1 MRFHNAARLIGA
13 ALAAAALHA
22 ASQLEVSAAKA
33 SIDRTEQVAPGI
45 THRTRQYKLNGEPF
59 SVHIVEADPKLAAIN
74 LLPVR
79 AEDRAIGKET
89 TSSMAK
95 RFGAAAAING
105 GYFEVPGVYAGTS
118 HGAYLWNGEA
128 LSSGANRSAVL
139 LCRETK
145 FREHIE
151 IDVVNFEGAVTAP
164 DGSTLKAGVLN
175 RPRKPGELAIYTPM
189 LGATTRTPAE
199 GFEAAVDR
207 SGRVLSTG
215 KGDTAIPKNGY
226 VLSAT
231 GEAAAWLEKRA
242 TTGAQLKV
250 EWRLATAN
258 PAKNGCQAEDIVGAG
273 PRLIERGM
281 INVTDEHFGHA
292 TVRHPRS
299 ALAVTR
305 QGALLFYTVDGRQ
318 PSSVGMTLRELAEEL
333 AALGALEAINL
344 DGGGS
349 TTMVVNGVVRNSPS
363 DKTERPVSDALLL
376 FSIPNA
382 AALGS
387 LIERLS
393 PGQIQA
399 DFAATLR
406 KTAAGPGGLKAV
418 EAAVRGAAPGK
429 VSPTAARLILE
440 ACGSLAQ

>member
-1 MRFHNAARLIGA
+1 MRFQEAARLIGA
-13 ALAAAALHA
+13 VFTAAALYA
-22 ASQLEVSAAKA
+22 APQLEISTAKA
-33 SIDRTEQVAPGI
+33 DVDKVEQVAPGI
-45 THRTRQYKLNGEPF
+45 THRTHQYKLNGEPF

-105 GYFEVPGVYAGTS
+105 GYFEVPGIYAGTS
-118 HGAYLWNGEA
+118 HGAYLWNGEV

-139 LCRETK
+139 LCRETN

-151 IDVVNFEGAVTAP
+151 IDVVNFEGTVTAP
-164 DGSTLKAGVLN
+164 DGSSHKSGILN
-175 RPRKPGELAIYTPM
+175 RPRKPGELTIFTRM
-189 LGATTRTPAE
+189 LGATTRTPAD
-199 GFEAAVDR
+199 GFEAAVDAN
-207 SGRVLSTG
+207 GRVLSVG

-226 VLSAT
+226 VLSGT
-231 GEAAAWLEKRA
+231 GESAEWLEKRA
-242 TTGAQLKV
+242 TVGAQLKV
-250 EWRLATAN
+250 EWRIATAN
-258 PAKNGCQAEDIVGAG
+258 PAKNGCKPEDIVGAG
-273 PRLIERGM
+273 PRLVERGA

-292 TVRHPRS
+292 TARHPRS

-305 QGALLFYTVDGRQ
+305 QGTLLFYTVDGRQ
-318 PSSVGMTLRELAEEL
+318 PSSVGMTMRELAEQL

-349 TTMVVNGVVRNSPS
+349 TTLVVNGAIQNSPS

-382 AALGS
+382 GALGS
-387 LIERLS
+387 LIEKLAA
-393 PGQIQA
+393 GQIQA
-399 DFAATLR
+399 EFAATLR
-406 KTAAGPGGLKAV
+406 KTLAGRGGLKAV
-418 EAAVRGAAPGK
+418 ESAVRGAAAGQ
-429 VSPTAARLILE
+429 VSPAASRLILE
-440 ACGSLAQ
+440 ACGSLAR

>member
-1 MRFHNAARLIGA
+1 MRFHETARLIGA
-13 ALAAAALHA
+13 ALAASALY
-22 ASQLEVSAAKA
+22 ASPQLEISTAKA
-33 SIDRTEQVAPGI
+33 DVDQTEKVAPGI
-45 THRTRQYKLNGEPF
+45 THRTHRYTLKGEPF

-95 RFGAAAAING
+95 RFGAAAAVNG

-118 HGAYLWNGEA
+118 HGAYLWNGEV
-128 LSSGANRSAVL
+128 LSSGANRSALL
-139 LCRETK
+139 LCRETN

-151 IDVVNFEGAVTAP
+151 IDVVNFEGTVTAP
-164 DGSTLKAGVLN
+164 DGSSLKAGILN
-175 RPRKPGELAIYTPM
+175 RPRKPGELVIYTPM
-189 LGATTRTPAE
+189 LGATTRTPAD
-199 GFEAAVDR
+199 GFEAAVDA
-207 SGRVLSTG
+207 SGRVLSVS

-231 GEAAAWLEKRA
+231 GDAATWLEKRA
-242 TTGAQLKV
+242 TAGAQLKV

-258 PAKNGCQAEDIVGAG
+258 PAKNGCRPEDIIGAG
-273 PRLIERGM
+273 PRLIERGA

-292 TVRHPRS
+292 VARHPRS
-299 ALAVTR
+299 AFAVTR
-305 QGALLFYTVDGRQ
+305 QGTLLFYTVDGRQ
-318 PSSVGMTLRELAEEL
+318 PSSVGMTMRELAEEL

-349 TTMVVNGVVRNSPS
+349 TSMVVNGVVRNSPS
-363 DKTERPVSDALLL
+363 DGTERPVSDALLL

-382 AALGS
+382 GALGS
-387 LIERLS
+387 LIDRLA

-399 DFAATLR
+399 EFAASLR
-406 KTAAGPGGLKAV
+406 KTLSGRGGLKAV
-418 EAAVRGAAPGK
+418 EAAVRGAAPGQ
-429 VSPTAARLILE
+429 VSAAAARLILE
-440 ACGSLAQ
+440 ACGSLAR